1 MNRRSFI
8 QTAITITGAI
18 ALFPAIA
25 RSEERRRG
33 GGAAPAAAAAGL
45 VLVDPKDPQA
55 KALSY
60 VHEHKD
66 IKDKALQTE
75 RNGVKWTDQK
85 CNNCNFYQKDKE
97 GKASGKTAAPC
108 QLLANKAVASTGW
121 CTTWAKKV

>member
-8 QTAITITGAI
+8 QTALTITGAI
-18 ALFPAIA
+18 ALLPVMA

-33 GGAAPAAAAAGL
+33 GGTTPAAAAGL
-45 VLVDPKDPQA
+45 VLIDPKDPQA

-60 VHEHKD
+60 VHDHKD

-75 RNGVKWTDQK
+75 RNGVKWADQK
-85 CNNCNFYQKDKE
+85 CQNCNFYQKDKE

-108 QLLANKAVASTGW
+108 QLLANKAVTAAGW

>member
-8 QTAITITGAI
+8 QTALTITGAL
-18 ALFPAIA
+18 ALLPIITHA
-25 RSEERRRG
+25 EERRRG
-33 GGAAPAAAAAGL
+33 GGAAPAATGGAL
-45 VLVDPKDPQA
+45 VLIDPKDPQA

-60 VHEHKD
+60 AHEHKD

-75 RNGVKWTDQK
+75 RNGVKWADQK
-85 CNNCNFYQKDKE
+85 CQNCNFYAKDKE

-121 CTTWAKKV
+121 CTTWAKKI